1 MFIFYECNVCCQESI
16 TKTILGKCELCEV
29 GDMIE
34 MTVIRKDVLDKLK
47 LELDYYKNKH
57 KKIN

>member
-1 MFIFYECNVCCQESI
+1 MRIFYECNVCCFESGI
-16 TKTILGKCELCEV
+16 KTDKCPQCEI

-47 LELDYYKNKH
+47 ADLDNYKKRAS
-57 KKIN
+57 